1 MRPHP
6 ANRFSKFSPCGFI
19 PAKTP
24 LARALMPRQPYSA
37 AVKSDGEERLHPL
50 SPEGKRAWEKRWS
63 PPYEGGTGWLEKNY
77 SLTMMFQRNNI
88 FPIIYLLHIRF
99 GSFINL

>member
-6 ANRFSKFSPCGFI
+6 ANRFSKSSPCGFI

-63 PPYEGGTGWLEKNY
+63 PPYEGGTGRLGKMPSLER
-77 SLTMMFQRNNI
+77 S
-88 FPIIYLLHIRF
+88 
-99 GSFINL
+99 GSEHRRAVTSSRP

>member
-24 LARALMPRQPYSA
+24 LARALMPRQPYST
-37 AVKSDGEERLHPL
+37 AVKSDGRSGYIPCPL
-50 SPEGKRAWEKRWS
+50 RGKGLGKSGGAFLNGKEGRVGFR
-63 PPYEGGTGWLEKNY
+63 KNN
-77 SLTMMFQRNNI
+77 LNI
-88 FPIIYLLHIRF
+88 IIE
-99 GSFINL
+99 INE